1 MPGTPRIW
9 WTIWEGRV
17 WISHLIS
24 TLLGGRVPPPAS
36 LLRDSPPEEC
46 STHNSW
52 FCRLG
57 ICPGDEGEGEVRMR
71 HKPEVFG
78 QAHATLISDQEVEI
92 PEGSGC
98 PRNQNVA

>member
-1 MPGTPRIW
+1 
-9 WTIWEGRV
+9 
-17 WISHLIS
+17 
-24 TLLGGRVPPPAS
+24 
-36 LLRDSPPEEC
+36 
-46 STHNSW
+46 
-52 FCRLG
+52 
-57 ICPGDEGEGEVRMR
+57 MR